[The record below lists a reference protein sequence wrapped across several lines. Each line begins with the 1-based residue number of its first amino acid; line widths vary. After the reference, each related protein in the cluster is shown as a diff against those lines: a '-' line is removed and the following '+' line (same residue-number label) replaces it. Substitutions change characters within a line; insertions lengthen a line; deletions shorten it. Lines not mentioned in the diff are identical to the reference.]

1 MNPLLDAKVATLYN
15 TECEKLDD
23 IKYTRD
29 QSALTLFFPSRPAY
43 TIPEHFFLM
52 PCDSPDDDTSYFCYL
67 TGKPL
72 EHFIS
77 QTGKTWYLMKG
88 ETFDS
93 PEFWSELRVKVAF
106 PLSIT
111 LENSSQ
117 NLSVTVENISAGG
130 LRIHSSVPFETDS
143 RFSFI
148 FSSGHY
154 PVLLT
159 ARIVKRRPQRIPKG
173 YSYSCQFQNLDSK
186 SESVLRGFIFK
197 ENLIQRKKEEEL
209 SRL

>member
-15 TECEKLDD
+15 TKCEKLDD
-23 IKYTRD
+23 IKYTREKSD
-29 QSALTLFFPSRPAY
+29 LTLIFSSKPAY
-43 TIPEHFFLM
+43 HIPEHAFLM
-52 PCDSPDDDTSYFCYL
+52 PCDSPKDDTSYFCYL
-67 TGKPL
+67 TGEL
-72 EHFIS
+72 QEHFVS

-106 PLSIT
+106 PLSVT
-111 LENSSQ
+111 LDDSSQ

-130 LRIHSSVPFETDS
+130 LRIHSSVPFEPDS

-148 FSSGHY
+148 FSYGHY

-159 ARIVKRRPQRIPKG
+159 AHIVKRRPQRIPKG